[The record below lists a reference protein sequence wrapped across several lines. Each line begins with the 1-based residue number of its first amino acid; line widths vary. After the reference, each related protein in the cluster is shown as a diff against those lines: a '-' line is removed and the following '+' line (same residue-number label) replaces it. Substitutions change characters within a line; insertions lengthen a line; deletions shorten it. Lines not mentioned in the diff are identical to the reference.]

1 MSDEASGP
9 ENEDNLQ
16 EWTTQMAIASHKDVT
31 NMTAVQLYQD
41 PLISCSA
48 SEQSGYATLGVR
60 TQDLQL
66 LLHMTLLLMKTGMTK
81 TRIN

>member
-41 PLISCSA
+41 KYYEVIKPEWRSQEVSCA
-48 SEQSGYATLGVR
+48 FKDY
-60 TQDLQL
+60 
-66 LLHMTLLLMKTGMTK
+66 
-81 TRIN
+81 